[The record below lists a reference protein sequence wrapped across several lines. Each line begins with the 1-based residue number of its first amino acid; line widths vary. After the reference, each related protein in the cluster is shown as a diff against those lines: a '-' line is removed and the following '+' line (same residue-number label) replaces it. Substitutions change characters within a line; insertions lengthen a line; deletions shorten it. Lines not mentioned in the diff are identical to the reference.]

1 MAGNATLSQAAKA
14 ARLEYM
20 REYRK
25 QNRERIREYSKRWNA
40 EHPSAQKEYQRRY
53 WERRAKA
60 AQETTDTKSD
70 IIN

>member
-1 MAGNATLSQAAKA
+1 MAGNATLSQAAQA
-14 ARLEYM
+14 ARREYM

-40 EHPSAQKEYQRRY
+40 EHPNAQKEYQHRY
-53 WERRAKA
+53 WERRALA
-60 AQETTDTKSD
+60 AQETTDTNSD

>member
-25 QNRERIREYSKRWNA
+25 RTREHRREYMKRWNA
-40 EHPSAQKEYQRRY
+40 EHPNAQKEYQRRY
-53 WERRAKA
+53 WERKA
-60 AQETTDTKSD
+60 AQETTDTNSD